1 MKTYQHHITKVG
13 ENVWR
18 LLLQRLFLF
27 CWCCK
32 SEIKPKLRTNDCKKK
47 KITILKLFCILQV
60 HVVQVCYYCYCYYDY
75 DDDDDDVDDNDDYYW
90 LLLLFAVTSTKV
102 TGNTD
107 ASASY
112 TAMMN
117 WTDTTLRFL
126 FYLIKTMKK
135 KTFIIDIVA
144 YYLLIYLKLLSCN
157 SSFSDGKISDV

>member
-1 MKTYQHHITKVG
+1 MKT
-13 ENVWR
+13 
-18 LLLQRLFLF
+18 
-27 CWCCK
+27 
-32 SEIKPKLRTNDCKKK
+32 SEDHYYSVFFSSVDVANLKLNQNFILTTAKKK
-47 KITILKLFCILQV
+47 NHNSWTFLYTTSTCSPG
-60 HVVQVCYYCYCYYDY
+60 CDYCYCYYDY
-75 DDDDDDVDDNDDYYW
+75 DDDDDDAHDDDDCYW

-126 FYLIKTMKK
+126 SYLIKTMKK
-135 KTFIIDIVA
+135 KPFIIDIVA